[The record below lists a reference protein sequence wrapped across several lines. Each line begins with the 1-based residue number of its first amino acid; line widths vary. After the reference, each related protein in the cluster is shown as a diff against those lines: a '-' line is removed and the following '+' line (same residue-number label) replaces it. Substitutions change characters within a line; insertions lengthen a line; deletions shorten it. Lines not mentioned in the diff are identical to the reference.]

1 MKNNVFRKVAFL
13 VLVLVLSVAGYAS
26 CAELDDVKEELE
38 RQQRLIE
45 ELKRKVE
52 ELEKIER
59 LKAIREK
66 EEEEMGPQF
75 GRNLGAFGDINLLTD
90 SRERENPTFSIGSLG
105 LYTSASY
112 KERLNFLFE
121 MIIYAHNNRSGVN
134 LERLWIGYTFS
145 DTFILRAGRFH
156 TALGRWNK
164 TYHHAR
170 HLFPAV
176 DRPFFLKF
184 ESIGGIF
191 PVHIVGLELA
201 GSKEMSYGK
210 LKYWIE
216 VGNGPGF
223 RKDRHKSIF
232 GGGDYKLAPN
242 NMFDTNHSKQ
252 VAVRAYLEP
261 ASIEGLGIGMSGT
274 NFKVGDS
281 NRTITVN
288 EGIYGIDLRYAVGD
302 VELMGEFFYLTNGTA
317 QANAWYLQLSRSM
330 NRFIPYARVEVLDG
344 EDGDPYLSNLSAGRD
359 RTQYIVGTSYVLDL
373 LHSSL
378 KFQYRYDSL
387 KGEKIYNVIEAQWA
401 FHF

>member
-1 MKNNVFRKVAFL
+1 MKNLFCKVSLVVFVFI
-13 VLVLVLSVAGYAS
+13 LSLAGYAGG
-26 CAELDDVKEELE
+26 AELDDVRRELE

-59 LKAIREK
+59 LKAIRTK

-75 GRNLGAFGDINLLTD
+75 GRNLGAFGDISFLTD
-90 SRERENPTFSIGSLG
+90 SRERQNPTFSIGSLG

-112 KERLNFLFE
+112 RERLNFLFE
-121 MIIYAHNNRSGVN
+121 MIVYAHNNRSGVN
-134 LERLWIGYTFS
+134 LERLWVGYTFS
-145 DTFILRAGRFH
+145 DAFIIRAGRFH

-164 TYHHAR
+164 SYHHAR
-170 HLFPAV
+170 HLFPTV

-184 ESIGGIF
+184 ESIGGVM
-191 PVHIVGLELA
+191 PVHIVGMELA
-201 GSKEMSYGK
+201 GSKELSYGK

-232 GGGDYKLAPN
+232 AGGDYKLAPN

-252 VAVRAYLEP
+252 VAMRIYLEP
-261 ASIEGLGIGMSGT
+261 SSIEGLGVGVSGT
-274 NFKVGDS
+274 NFKVGTS
-281 NRTITVN
+281 NRSITVN
-288 EGIYGIDLRYAVGD
+288 EGIYGIDLKYVIKG
-302 VELMGEFFYLTNGTA
+302 VEVMGEFFLFTNGTA
-317 QANAWYLQLSRSM
+317 QANAWYLQLSRPVE
-330 NRFIPYARVEVLDG
+330 RFTPYARVEVLDG
-344 EDGDPYLSNLSAGRD
+344 EDGDPYLSNLSGGKD
-359 RTQYIVGTSYVLDL
+359 RTQYIMGLRYAIDL

-378 KFQYRYDSL
+378 KFQYRYDSMD
-387 KGEKIYNVIEAQWA
+387 GEKIYNVFETQWA